1 MLNINVIF
9 NFFYNKEKK
18 IKIFFTYNKYYIF
31 ELINNMSNEI
41 TNLVF
46 ISYYIFISVL
56 IK

>member
-18 IKIFFTYNKYYIF
+18 IKIFFTYKYYIF

-46 ISYYIFISVL
+46 ISYYIFISAL